1 MNQKYRFMPD
11 VNTGFLSDEDTKKYI
26 SRVATAMVALEA
38 AAYVSASLLASVL
51 VSFVNIFV
59 PEALSSPDF
68 VAIANNMLTLVAI
81 YCVAL
86 PILLAILSP
95 LPKVTPYREK
105 LGGKAFFGGLCVSFF
120 AMMLGSSLSN
130 SVILFIEN
138 LSGQTLTNPVSE
150 MVGQSSIWIDIV
162 FIAILVPIL
171 EEILFRKILCDRL
184 LPLGEGYAIVLSAA
198 IFGFSHGNFFQFFYA
213 FFVGLVF
220 GLIYVKTGKLI
231 YTVLYHSILNFS
243 GSVVVTLLSENIDYD
258 MINEMLPALED
269 GSATPEQ
276 LLPLVE
282 QLLPLAL
289 FEAAIMGLAITGAVL
304 LLKETKKKRIRLE
317 SGILPPPKKGRVANV
332 MCTVGTAALVT
343 VYVILFVLSIMPE
356 IQL

>member
-1 MNQKYRFMPD
+1 MPD

-26 SRVATAMVALEA
+26 SRVATSVVALEVV
-38 AAYVSASLLASVL
+38 AYVAATVLAAILVAIVNLFAPEVMSSA
-51 VSFVNIFV
+51 
-59 PEALSSPDF
+59 DF
-68 VAIANNMLTLVAI
+68 VAIANNLLNVLAI

-86 PILLAILSP
+86 PILLMILSP
-95 LPKVTPYREK
+95 LPKITPYKEK
-105 LGGKAFFGGLCVSFF
+105 LGGKAWFGGLCVSFF

-130 SVILFIEN
+130 SVIIFIQN
-138 LSGQTLTNPVSE
+138 LSGMTLTNPVSE

-171 EEILFRKILCDRL
+171 EEILFRKIICDRL

-198 IFGFSHGNFFQFFYA
+198 IFGLSHGNFFQFFYA

-231 YTVLYHSILNFS
+231 YTVLYHCILNFS
-243 GSVVVTLLSENIDYD
+243 GSVVVTLLSSNIDYEQ
-258 MINEMLPALED
+258 INEMLPAIES

-276 LLPLVE
+276 LQPLIQ

-289 FEAAIMGLAITGAVL
+289 FEALIIGLSITGAVL
-304 LLKETKKKRIRLE
+304 LLRETKKKSIRLE

-332 MCTVGTAALVT
+332 MCTVGTAALIT
-343 VYVILFVLSIMPE
+343 VYVILFVLSIMPT
-356 IQL
+356 I